1 MVLKETD
8 SHRIKKRPFKRRKRK
23 RLLDKKES
31 AIVSPTNLPLDEK
44 VTPPEEAPPSFLE
57 KALRMMV
64 GETQSP
70 QQEMAY
76 APALDPMRTILAIPD
91 GIGRLEA
98 FKEMLQ
104 SLAPQS
110 VYFRGVALSFR
121 RHVMELLEN
130 SQLPPASVQH
140 HLQPCVEALQ
150 KAGLDEDA
158 QLLLDLP
165 PFESYVPHKLYLRA
179 DEHAELEAIDEEI
192 AFNAKIAFRQFEI
205 AMLKNHRQEGLR
217 YLQEAVRAAPGHQE
231 YQAAFKH
238 YQNLRPKNFQLHL
251 EQAEGSVLFCSGHQ
265 FLWGRDTDAHLQ
277 LVDPRISRELALF
290 SHAGKEHWTLVPLD
304 KAETL
309 YLDGS
314 PWAGGRLPDRGTL
327 KILSHT
333 YRFEIDALGIS
344 LCQSEDP
351 KHRTVFSPQS
361 FFHLPFTPDPD
372 FMTLNFAFHESG
384 SAFVLPTEQT
394 RLNNEELGRKHMLLA
409 QDQVANPTQAWKVV
423 IRKQS

>member
-23 RLLDKKES
+23 RLLDKEES
-31 AIVSPTNLPLDEK
+31 AIISPTNLPLDEK
-44 VTPPEEAPPSFLE
+44 VTPPEEAPPSFFE

-110 VYFRGVALSFR
+110 VYFRGIALSFR
-121 RHVMELLEN
+121 RHLMELLEN
-130 SQLPPASVQH
+130 SQLPPASIHH

-150 KAGLDEDA
+150 KAGLHEDA

-165 PFESYVPHKLYLRA
+165 PYESYVPHKLYLRA

-205 AMLKNHRQEGLR
+205 AMLKNQRQEGLR
-217 YLQEAVRAAPGHQE
+217 HLQDAVRAAPGHPE
-231 YQAAFKH
+231 YQAAFRH

-251 EQAEGSVLFCSGHQ
+251 EQADGSLLFCSGHQ
-265 FLWGRDTDAHLQ
+265 FLWGRDKEAHLQ

-290 SHAGKEHWTLVPLD
+290 SYAGKEHWTLAPLD

-309 YLDGS
+309 YLNDS

-327 KILSHT
+327 NILTHT
-333 YRFEIDALGIS
+333 YRFEIDALGVS
-344 LCQSEDP
+344 LHQPENP
-351 KHRTVFSPQS
+351 QHRTVFSPQS
-361 FFHLPFTPDPD
+361 FFHLPITPNAD
-372 FMTLNFAFHESG
+372 FMTLNFSFHESG
-384 SAFVLPTEQT
+384 AAFVLPTEQT
-394 RLNNEELGRKHMLLA
+394 RLNNDELGRKHMLLA
-409 QDQVANPTQAWKVV
+409 QDQVSNPTQAWKV
-423 IRKQS
+423 ILRKQI